1 MSDLILTD
9 EPEFFAPVS
18 SDVIDGLVGQY
29 DNMKSRIEH
38 IAGAVDQDAMRYF
51 LDGNGGNTRYS
62 APSVERLFEVKGAIA
77 ALNSAYWS
85 KAIHLTDVLDYM
97 PQKRRDEWHNSIRTN
112 TCPDFQEETVR
123 STLESLLA
131 MRSQFL
137 AERVDGIFQ
146 GLSGEHVTNAPQGF
160 GKRMIVAGVINNFY
174 SSSSKCGL
182 INDLRCVVAKF
193 MGRDEPKYLASEG
206 LINALK
212 GNWGKWVAVD
222 GGAMRI
228 RLYMKGTAHIEIHPD
243 MAWRLNSILAH
254 LYPRAIPA
262 EFRVKP
268 KRKPK
273 EIELIQKP
281 LPFAVIEVLA
291 ALKQAHKMVKQGDYR
306 NPVRHEKIT
315 NGLQY
320 DHYGQIDKH
329 IKSQVVGVIQS
340 IGGVWCDDGWWQFD
354 YNPWNVLN
362 EIIASGCIPD
372 HKSHQF
378 YPTPETIAKIAVE
391 LAEIGDDHI
400 CLEPSAGIGGLAD
413 LMPKDRTICIEVS
426 ELHCSILKAKGFKV
440 DQADFLSW
448 KSPIAPLT
456 FDRVILNPPFDRGQ
470 WQAHL
475 EEAASMVSD
484 GGRLVAILPT
494 SAPNKTNLSGFNL
507 EWHGPY
513 DNQFSGTSIS
523 VIILVASKQ

>member
-51 LDGNGGNTRYS
+51 LDGNSGDTRYS
-62 APSVERLFEVKGAIA
+62 APSVERLFELKGAVA

-85 KAIHLTDVLDYM
+85 KAMHLTDVLHYM
-97 PQKRRDEWHNSIRTN
+97 PQKRRDDWHDSIRNN

-123 STLESLLA
+123 STLESLLL

-137 AERVDGIFQ
+137 AERVDGIFR
-146 GLSGEHVTNAPQGF
+146 GLSGEHVTNSPAAF
-160 GKRMIVAGVINNFY
+160 GKRMIVAHVLNEWHSENH
-174 SSSSKCGL
+174 STCGL
-182 INDLRCVVAKF
+182 INDLRCVIAKF
-193 MGRDEPKYLASEG
+193 MGRDEPSYNASSG
-206 LINALK
+206 LIRK
-212 GNWGKWVAVD
+212 SKCRWGEWMQVD
-222 GGAMRI
+222 GGALKI
-228 RLYMKGTAHIEIHPD
+228 RVYKKGTAHIEVHPD
-243 MAWRLNSILAH
+243 MAWRLNSVLASI
-254 LYPRAIPA
+254 YPMAIPA
-262 EFRVKP
+262 EFRTKP
-268 KRKPK
+268 KRKAK
-273 EIELIQKP
+273 EIELIKRP
-281 LPFAVIEVLA
+281 LSFAVIDVLA
-291 ALKQAHKMVKQGDYR
+291 CVGQGYR
-306 NPVRHEKIT
+306 WEKRESHAYPREKVMIK
-315 NGLQY
+315 NSLMLVAP
-320 DHYGQIDKH
+320 DKH
-329 IKSQVVGVIQS
+329 ARAEAARVFEA
-340 IGGVWCDDGWWQFD
+340 IGGVLIEKGLYQFD
-354 YNPWNVLN
+354 YDPREVLDD
-362 EIIASGCIPD
+362 IVASGCIPD

-378 YPTPETIAKIAVE
+378 YPTPVELAQKAVE
-391 LAEIGDDHI
+391 LAEIGNLHV

-413 LMPKDRTICIEVS
+413 FMPKDRTICVEVS

-475 EEAASMVSD
+475 EEAASMVTA